1 MSHAILDLTQPLKAL
16 VSSKFSKAY
25 DAKDIIF
32 SSTSLAILTPKED
45 VSVRFLFLQL
55 TSAHLL
61 TDPQVQLRYCP
72 ALAKK
77 PKKQEPAPHPSKI
90 GSKFDPFDNPAS
102 ELLIAAVPSRAAT
115 HTLVLNKFPV
125 IRNHFIIATRENKPQ
140 TGVLEIDDLSLT
152 HACLRAW
159 NQDSHTPADQ
169 GLFAFFNSGEH
180 SGASQPHRHL
190 QFLPVSDM
198 VEQGQPDFRLL
209 VDRMTVPAHQN
220 LPLYHDP
227 SFPIL
232 HFSTPLEL
240 DISPENLHAKYVL
253 LLKAALSALQF
264 PGQPLDEKISIESEG
279 STVFSYNL
287 ALTMDRM
294 AICPRRQEAFRI
306 PFAGPDSSVALNGTI
321 LAGTLMVKEETE
333 WDALRADPSILDR
346 LIAEVGYPISSW

>member
-25 DAKDIIF
+25 EAKDIVF
-32 SSTSLAILTPKED
+32 SSTSLAILAPKEEL
-45 VSVRFLFLQL
+45 SF
-55 TSAHLL
+55 
-61 TDPQVQLRYCP
+61 QLRYCP

-77 PKKQEPAPHPSKI
+77 PQKQDPPSQASKK

-125 IRNHFIIATRENKPQ
+125 IKRHFIIATREYKPQ
-140 TGVLEIDDLSLT
+140 TGVLEMDDLSLT

-159 NQDSHTPADQ
+159 GQDSHTPADQ

-190 QFLPVSDM
+190 QFLPVRDM
-198 VEQGQPDFRLL
+198 VEQEQADFRLL
-209 VDRMTVPAHQN
+209 VHRMTVPAHPN
-220 LPLYHDP
+220 LPLYQDP
-227 SFPIL
+227 AFPIL
-232 HFSTPLEL
+232 HFSTPLER
-240 DISPENLHAKYVL
+240 DISPEDLHAKYVL
-253 LLKAALSALQF
+253 LLKAALSASRS
-264 PGQPLDEKISIESEG
+264 PGQPFNDQISVESEG

-287 ALTMDRM
+287 ALTTDRM
-294 AICPRRQEAFRI
+294 AICPRKQEAFQI

-321 LAGTLMVKEETE
+321 LAGTLMVKEKAE
-333 WDALRADPSILDR
+333 WDALRTDPSILDR
-346 LIAEVGYPISSW
+346 LVAEVGYPMSSW